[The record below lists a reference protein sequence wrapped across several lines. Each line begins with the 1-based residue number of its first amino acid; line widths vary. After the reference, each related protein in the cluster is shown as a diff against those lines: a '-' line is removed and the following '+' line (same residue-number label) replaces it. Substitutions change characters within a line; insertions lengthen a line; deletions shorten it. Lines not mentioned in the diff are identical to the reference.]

1 MSGALPTFAGFQP
14 TVTREG
20 PIYHVEIDE
29 AESGAE
35 VRTVYGT
42 SPKYRYRM
50 EIILQGATEVAS
62 LDTLVQDNYG
72 EGGNFTIT
80 DPVVGGTVTVRMEGN
95 LSLTQYERISTWWL
109 ARMSFL
115 SVVPQP

>member
-1 MSGALPTFAGFQP
+1 MSGSLGTFAGFQP

-20 PIYHVEIDE
+20 PIYTVVVDQ
-29 AESGAE
+29 AESGME

-42 SPKYRYRM
+42 SPRYRYQM
-50 EIILQGATEVAS
+50 EIILQGSTEVGTM
-62 LDTLVQDNYG
+62 DTLIRNNYG

-95 LSLTQYERISTWWL
+95 LSLTEHGGISTWWL
-109 ARMSFL
+109 ARMTFI
-115 SVVPQP
+115 SVLT